1 MTLSFNRGAGKQ
13 TATVDVVG
21 IDLQVVSGATV
32 DGIWSVTPTEIGYP
46 VSVQQSTSASGRA
59 TFVHNDGHPAGA
71 VVQFCVTG
79 IVKAGYYYDGGIQCV
94 SGTW

>member
-1 MTLSFNRGAGKQ
+1 
-13 TATVDVVG
+13 VVR

-32 DGIWSVTPTEIGYP
+32 YGIWSVTPTEIDYP
-46 VSVQQSTSASGRA
+46 VSVQQVTSASGRA
-59 TFVHNDGHPAGA
+59 TFVHNDGHPAGS

-79 IVKAGYYYDGGIQCV
+79 IVKTGYYYDGGIQCV